1 MSTDIRFLQKYGEV
15 LNDNFNAVLKQNLLF
30 QTQIAVLQEDV
41 KQLEDINQLKDDI
54 KKLIQE
60 NNDLKNDLANK
71 TNTLKQNQ
79 NTDADKHRLQ
89 TAVNTQMREISELK
103 DRIGT
108 LENDILSNKEYIK
121 QLEDALPNS
130 KKKKFGI
137 AILEEVKNLPIDEST
152 SEQQIIVESTGGN
165 F

>member
-41 KQLEDINQLKDDI
+41 KQLEDINELKTEVQ
-54 KKLIQE
+54 KLIQE
-60 NNDLKNDLANK
+60 NTDLKNDLTNK

-89 TAVNTQMREISELK
+89 TAVNSQMREISDLK
-103 DRIGT
+103 EKIDT
-108 LENDILSNKEYIK
+108 LENDIISNREYIK

-130 KKKKFGI
+130 KKKKFG
-137 AILEEVKNLPIDEST
+137 
-152 SEQQIIVESTGGN
+152 G
-165 F
+165 

>member
-41 KQLEDINQLKDDI
+41 KQLEDVNQLKDDI

-60 NNDLKNDLANK
+60 NTDLKNDLANK

-108 LENDILSNKEYIK
+108 LENDIISNKEYIK

>member
-41 KQLEDINQLKDDI
+41 KQLEDVNELK
-54 KKLIQE
+54 KEVRRLIEE
-60 NNDLKNDLANK
+60 NTDLRNDLVNKN
-71 TNTLKQNQ
+71 NTLKQNQ

-89 TAVNTQMREISELK
+89 TAVNSQMREISDLK
-103 DRIGT
+103 EKIGI
-108 LENDILSNKEYIK
+108 LENDIISNKEYIK

-152 SEQQIIVESTGGN
+152 PEQQIKVDSTGGN

>member
-15 LNDNFNAVLKQNLLF
+15 LNDDFNAVLKQNLLF

-41 KQLEDINQLKDDI
+41 KQLEDINELKTEVQ
-54 KKLIQE
+54 KLIQE
-60 NNDLKNDLANK
+60 NTDLKNDLTNK

-79 NTDADKHRLQ
+79 TTDADKHRLQ
-89 TAVNTQMREISELK
+89 TAVNSQMREISDLK
-103 DRIGT
+103 EKIDT
-108 LENDILSNKEYIK
+108 LENDIISNREYIK

-137 AILEEVKNLPIDEST
+137 AILEEAKSVSIDESAP
-152 SEQQIIVESTGGN
+152 EQQVKVESIGGN

>member
-41 KQLEDINQLKDDI
+41 KQLEDVNELKTEVQ
-54 KKLIQE
+54 KLIQE
-60 NNDLKNDLANK
+60 NTDLKNDLVNK

-79 NTDADKHRLQ
+79 TTDADKHRLQ
-89 TAVNTQMREISELK
+89 TAVNSQMREISDLK
-103 DRIGT
+103 DKISI
-108 LENDILSNKEYIK
+108 LENDIVVNKEYIK
-121 QLEDALPNS
+121 QLEDVLPNS

-152 SEQQIIVESTGGN
+152 SEQQIKVESTGGN